1 MKVLSIDQDEVIT
14 EGGFLYAINTFLR
27 TNYVKED
34 FKDFYMQDVVPK
46 ELQEDFFKF
55 LIVIFYLYK

>member
-34 FKDFYMQDVVPK
+34 FKDFYMQDVVQK
-46 ELQEDFFKF
+46 NCKKIF
-55 LIVIFYLYK
+55 LNF

>member
-27 TNYVKED
+27 TNYVKEEDYNHSDSGHSVCRYSD
-34 FKDFYMQDVVPK
+34 FPPDD
-46 ELQEDFFKF
+46 D
-55 LIVIFYLYK
+55 